1 MDAVILPARDFRDYV
16 EDKVVV
22 RVDVNSAEGAGLGER
37 YGITTAPAW
46 IVMTPDGVLS
56 WLHKGTTP
64 QSAWFELLVDSERRW
79 AAYRKMLEKEKADPT
94 DRALVFENARET
106 YRRFGEA
113 LAGKSFLLLVASP
126 DTPDPLREQSLA
138 YLASIA
144 MNAKRLDEA
153 RAHLE
158 TLLRTGKDPVLLTR
172 AELRLVDLELAKND
186 PAAARARL
194 DRFTKAHPGTE
205 TRAVEELDRIIQTLG
220 PPSPAAPAASD
231 NR

>member
-1 MDAVILPARDFRDYV
+1 
-16 EDKVVV
+16 
-22 RVDVNSAEGAGLGER
+22 
-37 YGITTAPAW
+37 
-46 IVMTPDGVLS
+46 
-56 WLHKGTTP
+56 
-64 QSAWFELLVDSERRW
+64 
-79 AAYRKMLEKEKADPT
+79 MLEKEKADPT

-113 LAGKSFLLLVASP
+113 QAGKSFLLLVASP